1 LLLPKWDR
9 AQPGPHITMVDS
21 SDPTPLPPEPT
32 TACRGL
38 SLAGLVLIVVFLT
51 TVATVAF
58 PVRLLNP
65 AWQLRLGGMLI
76 NMAPMPLIGLGL
88 LHLAV
93 LLDPLDPLLMRR
105 LRPAAHLG
113 VLVAL
118 GYLLLAPLL
127 GNAALAQLR
136 DQVSV
141 RDARLRQA
149 SFNLEQ
155 LRQAVSAASSVPDL
169 EARMNALQ
177 GPKLDSADRLQPL
190 PRLRTRAY
198 ALLDQA
204 SEQLSRAKANATPIN
219 PWVLLPAIARNSVA
233 SLALALGFAG
243 LAQRPGSEISLLAE
257 LVDRFELSVLRR
269 RISRDNRAGT
279 LSDQDYVAQ
288 LTDEPE

>member
-1 LLLPKWDR
+1 
-9 AQPGPHITMVDS
+9 MVDS

>member
-1 LLLPKWDR
+1 
-9 AQPGPHITMVDS
+9 MVDS

-118 GYLLLAPLL
+118 GYLLLAPLI

-219 PWVLLPAIARNSVA
+219 PWVQLPAIARHSVA

>member
-1 LLLPKWDR
+1 
-9 AQPGPHITMVDS
+9 MVDS

-149 SFNLEQ
+149 SFHLEQ